1 MPITIPNQEG
11 GVGIPSQW
19 SDTISSPLG
28 PLFLSSHPD
37 PLTMD
42 YEVAASQTLAAFE
55 VVGFNSDK
63 RLVPAVLGGGSPIT
77 PIGVLAHAITTDA
90 STNYKGAKV
99 FRAGHFNHKRLVW
112 DSSFDSEK
120 KKVMAFE
127 GAPSPTQIRV
137 GTAKTYTP

>member
-19 SDTISSPLG
+19 SDTINDPLG

-37 PLTMD
+37 PLTID
-42 YEVAASQTLAAFE
+42 YPVAASQNMAAFT
-55 VVGFNSDK
+55 VVGFDGSK
-63 RLVPAVLGGGSPIT
+63 RLIPAVLGT
-77 PIGVLAHAITTDA
+77 TAAIGVLAHAITTDA

-99 FRAGHFNHKRLVW
+99 FRGGHFNHKRLVW
-112 DSSFDSEK
+112 DASYDSEA

-127 GAPSPTQIRV
+127 GAPTPTQIRV